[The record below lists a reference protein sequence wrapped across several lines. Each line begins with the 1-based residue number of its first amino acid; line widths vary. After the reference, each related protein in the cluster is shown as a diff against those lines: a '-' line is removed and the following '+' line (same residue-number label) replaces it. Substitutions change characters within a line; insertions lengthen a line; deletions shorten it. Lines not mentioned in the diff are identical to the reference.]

1 MKALVTGAAGFLGSH
16 LATRLLA
23 EGHEVVGVDCIT
35 PYYDPLDKMSALA
48 PLLGEDGFCW
58 LTDDLATASL
68 APLLEGV
75 DVVFHQAGQ
84 PGVRASWGED
94 FSGYVRNNI
103 LATQRLLEAMAAVGV
118 PKLVHASSSSVY
130 GDALRLPTSEQDL
143 PAPVSPYGVSK
154 LSAEQLGRAY
164 ASSMG
169 IDVTA
174 LRYFTVYGPGQRPDM
189 AFRLF
194 CEAVFDGRPITMFGD
209 GGQTR
214 DFTFVEDA
222 VEANMLAATKG
233 KPGAVYNIGGGSRV
247 SLAECLDTLQVVS
260 GKTVLVDRQADR
272 LGDVR
277 HTGADT
283 SLAHADLGYAPKTT
297 LIDGLAAEW
306 MWVDERRRRE
316 AQDPSRGL
324 STVLAAGAATRMRRA
339 GVA

>member
-1 MKALVTGAAGFLGSH
+1 MRALVTGVAGFLGSH

-23 EGHEVVGVDCIT
+23 DGHQVLGVDCIT

-48 PLLGEDGFCW
+48 PLLGEEGFGW
-58 LTDDLATASL
+58 VTDDLATAQL
-68 APLLEGV
+68 EPLLADV

-94 FSGYVRNNI
+94 FSGYVRNNV
-103 LATQRLLEAMAAVGV
+103 LATQRLLEAMAKTGV

-130 GDALRLPTSEQDL
+130 GDALRLPTSELDL

-154 LSAEQLGRAY
+154 LAAEQLGRAY

-169 IDVTA
+169 VDVVA

-194 CEAVFDGRPITMFGD
+194 CEAVADGRPIQVFGD
-209 GGQTR
+209 GEQTR

-222 VEANMLAATKG
+222 VDANLRAARLG
-233 KPGAVYNIGGGSRV
+233 RAGAVYNIGGGSRV
-247 SLAECLDTLQVVS
+247 SLSECLDTLRVVS
-260 GKTVLVDRQADR
+260 GRPVLVDQQADR

-283 SLAHADLGYAPKTT
+283 SLAQREIGYAPATS
-297 LIDGLAAEW
+297 LLDGLTAEW
-306 MWVDERRRRE
+306 LWVDERRRRE
-316 AQDPSRGL
+316 SNDRSRGV
-324 STVLAAGAATRMRRA
+324 TAALEQHLRRA
-339 GVA
+339 DVA

>member
-48 PLLGEDGFCW
+48 PLLAEDGFCW
-58 LTDDLATASL
+58 LTDDLATA
-68 APLLEGV
+68 PLTSMLEGV

-94 FSGYVRNNI
+94 FAGYVRNNV
-103 LATQRLLEAMAAVGV
+103 LATQRLLEAMAASGV

-154 LSAEQLGRAY
+154 LAAEQLGRAY

-169 IDVTA
+169 VDVVA

-194 CEAVFDGRPITMFGD
+194 CEAIVGGRPITVFGD
-209 GGQTR
+209 GQQTR
-214 DFTFVEDA
+214 DFTFVDDA
-222 VEANMLAATKG
+222 VEANLLAAAKG
-233 KPGAVYNIGGGSRV
+233 RPGGVYNIGGGSRV
-247 SLAECLDTLQVVS
+247 SLTECLNTLRVVC
-260 GKTVLVDRQADR
+260 GRPVLVDQQTDR

-283 SLAHADLGYAPKTT
+283 TLAQTDLGYAPRTS
-297 LIDGLAAEW
+297 LADGLAAEW
-306 MWVDERRRRE
+306 QWVDERHRC
-316 AQDPSRGL
+316 ALQDRSRGL
-324 STVLAAGAATRMRRA
+324 ATVLASSVASRKRRA
-339 GVA
+339 AVA

>member
-1 MKALVTGAAGFLGSH
+1 VKTLVTGVAGFLGSH
-16 LATRLLA
+16 LAARLLA
-23 EGHEVVGVDCIT
+23 DGHEVVGIDCIT
-35 PYYDPLDKMSALA
+35 PYYDPLEKMSALA
-48 PLLGEDGFCW
+48 PLHDEDGFCW
-58 LTDDLATASL
+58 LTHDLATASL

-103 LATQRLLEAMAAVGV
+103 LATQRLLEAMAAAGV

-194 CEAVFDGRPITMFGD
+194 CEAVFDRRAITVFGD

-222 VEANMLAATKG
+222 VEANVLAAG
-233 KPGAVYNIGGGSRV
+233 RGRPGAVYNIGGGSRV
-247 SLAECLDTLQVVS
+247 SLAECLETLQLVS
-260 GKTVLVDRQADR
+260 GHDVIIDRQGDR

-277 HTGADT
+277 HTAADT
-283 SLAHADLGYAPKTT
+283 TLAHQELGYVPRTT
-297 LIDGLAAEW
+297 LVEGLTAEW
-306 MWVDERRRRE
+306 AWVDERRRRR
-316 AQDPSRGL
+316 AKDPSRGL
-324 STVLAAGAATRMRRA
+324 SAVLAVSALSRMRRA